1 MQNNTITFQTMPT
14 SPHNLGNTFIKRVT
28 KGNMCDNPAL
38 EVGPWAHTLGTV
50 NDLIWDNKI
59 AGLDLFLQTPD
70 GRESNDTADTD
81 RAKSSYIGTSGD
93 LMGRNLV
100 MQTVTA
106 QEGNGNNLVI
116 MLAVVVKNRDWRGGL
131 APRSSN

>member
-1 MQNNTITFQTMPT
+1 
-14 SPHNLGNTFIKRVT
+14 
-28 KGNMCDNPAL
+28 
-38 EVGPWAHTLGTV
+38 
-50 NDLIWDNKI
+50 
-59 AGLDLFLQTPD
+59 
-70 GRESNDTADTD
+70 
-81 RAKSSYIGTSGD
+81 
-93 LMGRNLV
+93 MGSNLV